1 MNTTYSGLNKDSHG
15 ITQLGRIVLDARVFS
30 IIADTEDCIGWDMG
44 RMQPLMDKVSEQW
57 DKYSNLPS
65 RLPQDLQRRHS
76 EIYAAAMARARNS
89 GWNPELAD
97 DD

>member
-1 MNTTYSGLNKDSHG
+1 
-15 ITQLGRIVLDARVFS
+15 V
-30 IIADTEDCIGWDMG
+30 
-44 RMQPLMDKVSEQW
+44 
-57 DKYSNLPS
+57 PS